1 MGVCS
6 FPVVWCCIKD
16 RSDSNIKMAPVEHV
30 PCVDSVHQHQPGE
43 HFKFHDTLCLPDH
56 CDVCGWLQFSEE
68 VVEFLGPELNCVLL
82 TSSNECILVSLHFS
96 YMNLVL
102 IVQLL
107 WSLCLACQ
115 DIFSLRN
122 NRDLHAPDFLL
133 FFVIID
139 WVSRALC
146 HCYCP
151 CSYT

>member
-1 MGVCS
+1 MPVCANDVS
-6 FPVVWCCIKD
+6 FSYQVHIIETMNYIK
-16 RSDSNIKMAPVEHV
+16 
-30 PCVDSVHQHQPGE
+30 
-43 HFKFHDTLCLPDH
+43 
-56 CDVCGWLQFSEE
+56 SE
-68 VVEFLGPELNCVLL
+68 
-82 TSSNECILVSLHFS
+82 VSLLLSELLGQELKFVLSTSTNEYIMVSLYFS

-107 WSLCLACQ
+107 WTLCLACQ

-151 CSYT
+151 CSCA